1 MKRYSAE
8 EIKSSVLWMLLKGLE
23 CLGSLGYSAFK
34 QPSVVFPT
42 WLLVPVDLIVLY
54 FEYAEV

>member
-1 MKRYSAE
+1 M
-8 EIKSSVLWMLLKGLE
+8 ILKGLE